1 MVTDIPLGSLVID
14 ANTTIGDLSAVLEA
28 NNPDEWLEGDQL
40 TFFYGQQ
47 KVFLRPDEDTNT
59 VRVAVESVNTGGGE
73 QSGGSGSGNS
83 GSGSGSGQQSGGT
96 NTGVNSGGSNE
107 APAVAAPV
115 ISGSTPFEESTQ
127 VTMSCSTAGA
137 TIHYT
142 TDGTT
147 PTAESTQYS
156 SALTLTDTTTVK
168 AIAVKDDVSSSVVS
182 KTFTKG
188 TDEGDGGDDGD
199 VS

>member
-1 MVTDIPLGSLVID
+1 M
-14 ANTTIGDLSAVLEA
+14 
-28 NNPDEWLEGDQL
+28 
-40 TFFYGQQ
+40 
-47 KVFLRPDEDTNT
+47 
-59 VRVAVESVNTGGGE
+59 RVAVESVNTGGGE
-73 QSGGSGSGNS
+73 RSGCSGSGNS
-83 GSGSGSGQQSGGT
+83 G
-96 NTGVNSGGSNE
+96 N
-107 APAVAAPV
+107 
-115 ISGSTPFEESTQ
+115 SGSTPFEESTQ

-142 TDGTT
+142 TDGST

-168 AIAVKDDVSSSVVS
+168 AIAVKDDVSSSVAS

-188 TDEGDGGDDGD
+188 DGGGDGD